1 MVVVS
6 IDEIEEIKI
15 DLLRKEEIIRL
26 GIMRTKVKKTAD
38 LLILKKSFMERK
50 SVSKKDFLIKKST
63 MFQLIAID
71 IIS

>member
-1 MVVVS
+1 
-6 IDEIEEIKI
+6 
-15 DLLRKEEIIRL
+15 
-26 GIMRTKVKKTAD
+26 MRTKVKKTAD

-50 SVSKKDFLIKKST
+50 SVSKKDFLIKKSA